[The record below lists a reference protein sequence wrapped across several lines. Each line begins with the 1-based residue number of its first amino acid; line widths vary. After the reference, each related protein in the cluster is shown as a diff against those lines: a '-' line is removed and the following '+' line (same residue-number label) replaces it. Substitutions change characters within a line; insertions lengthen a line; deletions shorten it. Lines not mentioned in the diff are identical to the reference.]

1 MKQLL
6 QPNSNIALNKPYELT
21 QNNVSIYTIDCPS
34 LHGLS
39 SLTFNR
45 QSIFFS
51 YFYTRNGASVE
62 ALASSSIY
70 LLFDSIC
77 KANRTD
83 HALLDARKVR
93 ETNVQSA
100 SLSGFTI
107 YLCVSVSE
115 NKFRV
120 SQTLFPVPHFGIQR
134 QFPRVGVGT
143 QCWGSAAAGR
153 AFE

>member
-6 QPNSNIALNKPYELT
+6 QPNSNLALNKPYELT

-51 YFYTRNGASVE
+51 YFYTRNEASVE

-100 SLSGFTI
+100 SLNSLFTYAYPYRRINSGSVRPFFRFHI
-107 YLCVSVSE
+107 SASNGSFRGSVSAQ
-115 NKFRV
+115 
-120 SQTLFPVPHFGIQR
+120 SAG
-134 QFPRVGVGT
+134 
-143 QCWGSAAAGR
+143 GSAAAGR